1 MIRYPRP
8 LAPGDTVG
16 VTSPSA
22 GVPDE
27 LSARLAVA
35 VTAVEDRGFT
45 VRVGDLMD
53 GSGLTSGTADA
64 RGEEL
69 TALMTNGDVRAV
81 VPPWGGA
88 TAIDLLPRLDWD
100 ALAADPTWL
109 VGYSDVS
116 TILLPLTLR
125 TGVATLYGQNLMDT
139 PYRVPSPLLS
149 WLDVATAPAGSV
161 LTQGSAPFHRL
172 SGFDDYATHPAVAEY
187 TLETPGGWRRLDG
200 SGEVDVEG
208 RLVGGCLETVSPL
221 TGTPFGDVS
230 AFAEQHAP
238 EGLVVYLESS
248 RSDASDVSR
257 MLLGLRY
264 AGWFDHANAV
274 LLGTTRGE
282 ELPDLTHDDAARHAL
297 GDLGIPLIGGVDC
310 GHVPPHLALV
320 NGSLA
325 RVVHSSERSTIEQ
338 RLV

>member
-221 TGTPFGDVS
+221 TGTPFGTSLPLPSSMRRRDS
-230 AFAEQHAP
+230 SST
-238 EGLVVYLESS
+238 SS
-248 RSDASDVSR
+248 RPGRTRPTSPGCSSACGTPGGS
-257 MLLGLRY
+257 
-264 AGWFDHANAV
+264 
-274 LLGTTRGE
+274 TTRTPCSWARRGARSS
-282 ELPDLTHDDAARHAL
+282 LTSRTTTQHGTR
-297 GDLGIPLIGGVDC
+297 
-310 GHVPPHLALV
+310 
-320 NGSLA
+320 
-325 RVVHSSERSTIEQ
+325 SETSASR
-338 RLV
+338 